1 MATLE
6 KPITTQEELDAVIGE
21 RIARAKETANKKF
34 EGWTSPDD
42 FAKAKEEFAKAE
54 EDYKKQISDLQAA
67 AAETE
72 KIIAEKDATIAKAEQ
87 YRTDLEKTRIAL
99 AAGLDAK
106 YATRLQGKDAAEW
119 KKDAEELAKDFAS
132 SHKAVPLGTGEPKPG
147 GEPDISAK
155 FAEWFNTNYN
165 Q

>member
-1 MATLE
+1 MNDLHETKISTAQWWACDLPGNAGWIIWLICTWKCLAQGITVFSVLTLLPAILMIIGIIE
-6 KPITTQEELDAVIGE
+6 IIGE

-72 KIIAEKDATIAKAEQ
+72 KIIAEKDATIAKADQ

-99 AAGLDAK
+99 AARCLPQTCSVA
-106 YATRLQGKDAAEW
+106 
-119 KKDAEELAKDFAS
+119 
-132 SHKAVPLGTGEPKPG
+132 
-147 GEPDISAK
+147 
-155 FAEWFNTNYN
+155 
-165 Q
+165 